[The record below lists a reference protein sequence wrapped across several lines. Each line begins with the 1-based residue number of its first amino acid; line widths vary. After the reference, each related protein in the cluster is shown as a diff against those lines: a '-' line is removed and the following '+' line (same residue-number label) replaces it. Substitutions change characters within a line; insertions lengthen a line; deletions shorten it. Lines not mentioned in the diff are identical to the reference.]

1 MAGNRAE
8 LIGVT
13 FLMVVDKA
21 GRRDLTEFLLPPIFN
36 G

>member
-1 MAGNRAE
+1 MAGNREE
-8 LIGVT
+8 LIAVT
-13 FLMVVDKA
+13 FLMAIEQA